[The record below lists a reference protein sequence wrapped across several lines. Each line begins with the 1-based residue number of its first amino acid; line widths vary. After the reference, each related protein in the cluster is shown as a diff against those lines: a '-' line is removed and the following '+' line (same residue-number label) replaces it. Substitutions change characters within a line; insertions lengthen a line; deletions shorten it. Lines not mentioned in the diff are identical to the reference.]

1 MRAGLPRFAQ
11 VRQSMKKT
19 RRTHVKKESIVSALL
34 IFTIVYSAGLLVFNP
49 GVEAQPSE
57 PTVIG
62 KTDVFG
68 LSYQRYTFY
77 ANARFWVFYSD
88 NVNLVYTTSIDGSV
102 WVSATAVRTAS
113 ANPEFSV
120 WFDGTYV
127 HYAKG
132 QKDQVPNTP
141 LYYRMGVPNASGN
154 ITWNAPEQIV
164 APAVANRSYRAPQII
179 TDSDGYPVITYFNKT
194 TKPYIL
200 VASVIKSSTKNGT
213 WTNAAGFP
221 AVVSTKA
228 AWPFSV
234 PLKNSK
240 LYTMW
245 FSMDNA
251 KTRGSLY
258 NGAFWGVA
266 ADCTSNYNYDEI
278 RGLSA
283 VSYGDDVH
291 LVYIENET
299 ATKIYRHVKRTYGS
313 GWGPETVVKNV
324 TAASGNSGSITLT
337 VDSNNGDLWM
347 WFNTTDN
354 KIAYRKY
361 VASTSSWDTNDTYP
375 FGDSF
380 TFPYY
385 ITTSYQVRNKKILA
399 YWQEGTL
406 TPYYLLFDYLT
417 DTTAPTV
424 SVQSPTNQTYAATT
438 VALNFTVDEATSW
451 RGYSLDGL
459 ANVTSGNTTLTSLL
473 DGMHYVVVYAND
485 TWGNMGASGT
495 VYFTVDTA
503 PPTVSILSPENKTH
517 PVNILPLTF
526 TVDETT
532 TWIGYSLDSQANVTI
547 TGNTTLPVL
556 SEGLHSVVVYAND
569 TAGNMGASDTI
580 IFWVDTT
587 PPTGSITIAEDSAYT
602 NTTSVALTLLATD
615 TTSGVELMRFSNNG
629 TTWSDWE
636 LYTTSKSWTLSTDD
650 GMKTV
655 YVQYR
660 DRAGLISQ
668 LQDTI
673 ILDATQPTAD
683 ADVNQTV
690 AEDTLVT
697 FDDSASTD
705 ENGIATYTWTF
716 TDITPQTLRGENP
729 TYNFTTP
736 GTYIVTLSVEDVAGN
751 TATDTVTITVLLDTD
766 GDETPD
772 VTDPDDDNDGVND
785 DEDAFP
791 LDPTETVDTDGD
803 GVGNNAD
810 TDDDNDGV
818 LDVNDAFPLDPTES
832 VDTDG
837 DDVGDN
843 ADTDDDNDGVVDIN
857 DPFPLD
863 PTESIDTDNDGV
875 GNNADT
881 DDDNDGVL
889 DVDDAFPLDDS
900 ESVDTDGDG
909 VGNNSDTDDDDD
921 GMPDTWETD
930 NELDPLNATD
940 ASLDPDGDG
949 LTNLQE
955 YQEDTDP
962 NVSDAQAF
970 PWWVL
975 GAVAALM
982 IGWAVAAT
990 FLWRRRKQL

>member
-1 MRAGLPRFAQ
+1 
-11 VRQSMKKT
+11 MKKT

-194 TKPYIL
+194 TEPFIL
-200 VASVIKSSTKNGT
+200 TASVIKSSTKNGT

-278 RGLSA
+278 RGFSA

-324 TAASGNSGSITLT
+324 TGASGNSGSITLT

-569 TAGNMGASDTI
+569 TAGNMGQSSVVSFAVDTVPPVVLIQSPIDKTYVVADVPLTFTVSESTSWMGYSLDGQANVTVSGNTTLAGLSDGSHNIAVYASDTAGNMGRSGTFSFSI
-580 IFWVDTT
+580 DTT
-587 PPTGSITIAEDSAYT
+587 TPTISITSPENQS
-602 NTTSVALTLLATD
+602 
-615 TTSGVELMRFSNNG
+615 
-629 TTWSDWE
+629 
-636 LYTTSKSWTLSTDD
+636 
-650 GMKTV
+650 
-655 YVQYR
+655 YVTPNVP
-660 DRAGLISQ
+660 LIF
-668 LQDTI
+668 T
-673 ILDATQPTAD
+673 
-683 ADVNQTV
+683 
-690 AEDTLVT
+690 
-697 FDDSASTD
+697 TD
-705 ENGIATYTWTF
+705 ESVSWMGYCLDGQAN
-716 TDITPQTLRGENP
+716 
-729 TYNFTTP
+729 
-736 GTYIVTLSVEDVAGN
+736 VTIAGN
-751 TATDTVTITVLLDTD
+751 TTLSELSEGAHSLIVYAKDMAENTGASEVIYFSI
-766 GDETPD
+766 ETPQ
-772 VTDPDDDNDGVND
+772 P
-785 DEDAFP
+785 E
-791 LDPTETVDTDGD
+791 
-803 GVGNNAD
+803 
-810 TDDDNDGV
+810 
-818 LDVNDAFPLDPTES
+818 
-832 VDTDG
+832 
-837 DDVGDN
+837 
-843 ADTDDDNDGVVDIN
+843 
-857 DPFPLD
+857 PFPLL
-863 PTESIDTDNDGV
+863 I
-875 GNNADT
+875 
-881 DDDNDGVL
+881 
-889 DVDDAFPLDDS
+889 
-900 ESVDTDGDG
+900 
-909 VGNNSDTDDDDD
+909 
-921 GMPDTWETD
+921 
-930 NELDPLNATD
+930 
-940 ASLDPDGDG
+940 
-949 LTNLQE
+949 
-955 YQEDTDP
+955 
-962 NVSDAQAF
+962 
-970 PWWVL
+970 L
-975 GAVAALM
+975 GAVTVIVIAFVML
-982 IGWAVAAT
+982 GVGAT
-990 FLWRRRKQL
+990 LVLRKRRVSQEKSEKMCI

>member
-1 MRAGLPRFAQ
+1 
-11 VRQSMKKT
+11 
-19 RRTHVKKESIVSALL
+19 
-34 IFTIVYSAGLLVFNP
+34 
-49 GVEAQPSE
+49 
-57 PTVIG
+57 
-62 KTDVFG
+62 
-68 LSYQRYTFY
+68 
-77 ANARFWVFYSD
+77 
-88 NVNLVYTTSIDGSV
+88 
-102 WVSATAVRTAS
+102 
-113 ANPEFSV
+113 
-120 WFDGTYV
+120 
-127 HYAKG
+127 
-132 QKDQVPNTP
+132 
-141 LYYRMGVPNASGN
+141 MGVPNASGN

-164 APAVANRSYRAPQII
+164 APAVANRSYRGPQII

-194 TKPYIL
+194 TEPYIL
-200 VASVIKSSTKNGT
+200 AASVIKSSTKNGT

-245 FSMDNA
+245 LSMDNA
-251 KTRGSLY
+251 KIKGSLY

-266 ADCTSNYNYDEI
+266 ADCSSNYVYDEI

-291 LVYIENET
+291 LVYIGRET

-324 TAASGNSGSITLT
+324 TGASGNSGSISLT
-337 VDSNNGDLWM
+337 VDSNDGDLWM

-361 VASTSSWDTNDTYP
+361 TALTNSWETDDAYP
-375 FGDSF
+375 FGDLF

-399 YWQEGTL
+399 YWQEGTT

-473 DGMHYVVVYAND
+473 DGMHYVVIYAND

-517 PVNILPLTF
+517 AVNILPLTF

-556 SEGLHSVVVYAND
+556 SEGLHSVVVYANDTAGNMGQSSVVSFAVDTIPPVVLIQSPIDKTYVVADVPLTFTVSESTSWMGYSLDGQANVTVSGNTTLAGLLEGLHSVVVYAND

-636 LYTTSKSWTLSTDD
+636 LYTTSKSWTLSTGD

-697 FDDSASTD
+697 FDGSASTD

-736 GTYIVTLSVEDVAGN
+736 GTYIVTLTVEDTAGN
-751 TATDTVTITVLLDTD
+751 TATDTVTITK
-766 GDETPD
+766 
-772 VTDPDDDNDGVND
+772 
-785 DEDAFP
+785 F
-791 LDPTETVDTDGD
+791 
-803 GVGNNAD
+803 
-810 TDDDNDGV
+810 
-818 LDVNDAFPLDPTES
+818 
-832 VDTDG
+832 
-837 DDVGDN
+837 
-843 ADTDDDNDGVVDIN
+843 
-857 DPFPLD
+857 
-863 PTESIDTDNDGV
+863 
-875 GNNADT
+875 
-881 DDDNDGVL
+881 
-889 DVDDAFPLDDS
+889 
-900 ESVDTDGDG
+900 
-909 VGNNSDTDDDDD
+909 
-921 GMPDTWETD
+921 
-930 NELDPLNATD
+930 
-940 ASLDPDGDG
+940 
-949 LTNLQE
+949 
-955 YQEDTDP
+955 
-962 NVSDAQAF
+962 
-970 PWWVL
+970 
-975 GAVAALM
+975 LM
-982 IGWAVAAT
+982 LMML
-990 FLWRRRKQL
+990 FH